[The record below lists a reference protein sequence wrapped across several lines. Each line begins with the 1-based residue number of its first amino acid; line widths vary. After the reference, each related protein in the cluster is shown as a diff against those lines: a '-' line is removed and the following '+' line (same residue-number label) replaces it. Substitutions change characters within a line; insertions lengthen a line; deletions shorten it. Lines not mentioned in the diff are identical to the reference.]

1 MKYPNLTNPE
11 KLVSEEL
18 RDRLESFLGPR
29 LLMLVLYGSKAR
41 GDWEPGSD
49 LDIAI
54 VVSGLTRE
62 LKHKILDIVAEIK
75 FKYVM
80 PLSTLVFLEKDFHR
94 LRERE
99 GRVALDIEKHGI
111 SL

>member
-80 PLSTLVFLEKDFHR
+80 PLSTLVFLEEDFHR